1 MEKITGNIGPQ
12 RVELIMREPVVDWDK
27 FRREAAL
34 AAMQAVIG
42 NDTIRNAKM
51 VSALAAGESPHKEIA
66 ATSVRFADA
75 LIEQLKEE

>member
-42 NDTIRNAKM
+42 NDKIRDAKM
-51 VSALAAGESPHKEIA
+51 VSALATGESPHKEIA
-66 ATSVRFADA
+66 ATAVRFADA
-75 LIEQLKEE
+75 LIEQLKDE